1 MSNDLYYSVPEYAK
15 LKGISRQAV
24 YLLINNKELDTVNKY
39 GKQLIINNGKAK
51 DYQPQP
57 GRRSDLGK

>member
-1 MSNDLYYSVPEYAK
+1 MSNEVYYSIPEYAK

-24 YLLINNKELDTVNKY
+24 YLLINNKRLDTAIKY
-39 GKQLIINNGKAK
+39 GKQLIINNANAK